1 MLGHTLFRYLLGNPS
16 LDVSATVRS
25 PKKLSDW
32 LPADQMKKVCRGV
45 DIHHTDSL
53 VKVFA
58 EVKPDLVVN
67 CIGIIKQVPEAQD
80 PIATITANALLPHR
94 IAMLCSAVGA
104 RMIHVST
111 DCVFDGEK
119 GSYSESDFS
128 NVPDL
133 YGRTKLLGEVAYSH
147 CVTLRT
153 SIIGHELTSNY
164 GLVGMVSKPERKSA
178 WL

>member
-1 MLGHTLFRYLLGNPS
+1 
-16 LDVSATVRS
+16 
-25 PKKLSDW
+25 
-32 LPADQMKKVCRGV
+32 
-45 DIHHTDSL
+45 
-53 VKVFA
+53 
-58 EVKPDLVVN
+58 
-67 CIGIIKQVPEAQD
+67 
-80 PIATITANALLPHR
+80 
-94 IAMLCSAVGA
+94 
-104 RMIHVST
+104 MIHVST